1 MQSDAR
7 RSIDAVNLPKDGQNK
22 VAMAFYITASP
33 SIFQRERMP
42 QVKITDRERDTL
54 PGAIAS
60 LGADTGTDLT
70 LVCRLVQ
77 TILHMSI
84 NVCLNTC
91 TCRDG
96 AVQSYQALFAW
107 SSTSLRQLFLSQL
120 LRENGGERKEEVTLM
135 LPDLGITS
143 VSVLASFLLTGEI
156 KIRASWELRSELE
169 VAWQLLT
176 VDRIKFRAALV
187 GGGGG
192 GGGRRGARQSIVRQQ
207 PVQGGKVLNLSSG
220 VVITPP
226 LAAST
231 PARPLGSLTRIP
243 STLVNNANVSVIREH
258 SEKEVEVID
267 VTGPPGPEQIV
278 FKPSVV
284 PQPSEN
290 KHVSAPRPEVARGPL
305 RTRLAPKAG
314 VHKRRPLTVPITTEA
329 GRLLPGVTATSLK
342 NRSKENTDNVSKDAP
357 GAQKKVE
364 QAPSA
369 IKVRGRPR
377 KNQQNI
383 QEVKAPLRRT
393 VPVVVAKAKAKDIVT
408 EVVGVQRKSQR
419 NKLALGS
426 LNEEVLE
433 QKSLAKANAKRDKE
447 NLVKNVRSLEEEQVD
462 EPTNDNIEAE
472 DDGVELGIASPLA
485 VAPLGFE
492 DQLSCYIC
500 KQDKDEEGRSLNQ
513 KNMFFVR
520 NHLSK
525 CLYATGK
532 LFSSVP
538 PGASNMNE
546 EGAPL
551 DETGSEGHFYHCQ
564 VKDCWLAEK
573 TGEAGRLCYKVYAIH
588 MASQHGALE
597 MVMLDEG
604 PEARYM

>member
-1 MQSDAR
+1 M
-7 RSIDAVNLPKDGQNK
+7 
-22 VAMAFYITASP
+22 
-33 SIFQRERMP
+33 
-42 QVKITDRERDTL
+42 
-54 PGAIAS
+54 
-60 LGADTGTDLT
+60 
-70 LVCRLVQ
+70 
-77 TILHMSI
+77 
-84 NVCLNTC
+84 
-91 TCRDG
+91 
-96 AVQSYQALFAW
+96 
-107 SSTSLRQLFLSQL
+107 
-120 LRENGGERKEEVTLM
+120 
-135 LPDLGITS
+135 
-143 VSVLASFLLTGEI
+143 
-156 KIRASWELRSELE
+156 
-169 VAWQLLT
+169 
-176 VDRIKFRAALV
+176 
-187 GGGGG
+187 
-192 GGGRRGARQSIVRQQ
+192 
-207 PVQGGKVLNLSSG
+207 NLSSG
-220 VVITPP
+220 IVIAPP

-278 FKPSVV
+278 FKPSVA

-290 KHVSAPRPEVARGPL
+290 KPVPPPRPEVARGPL

-342 NRSKENTDNVSKDAP
+342 NRSKENTENVSKDAP

-369 IKVRGRPR
+369 IKGRGRPK

-393 VPVVVAKAKAKDIVT
+393 VPVVVAKAKAKDLVA

-447 NLVKNVRSLEEEQVD
+447 NLVKNVRLAEEEQVD

-472 DDGVELGIASPLA
+472 GDNVVFDDLGIARSPLV

-538 PGASNMNE
+538 PGASNMNQ
-546 EGAPL
+546 EGGPL
-551 DETGSEGHFYHCQ
+551 DETGGEGHWYHCQ

-604 PEARYM
+604 PEAR